1 MIAGTGQAPIVWLAV
16 WKEVV
21 IAVIF
26 VVGISE
32 LAFKMR
38 NAKCE
43 MRKAL
48 SFFRGKASLKWKGDI
63 QIILISLMLVIAF
76 AISGFR
82 VTETQFVF
90 GFKYL
95 FVPLIFFLLLS
106 RLEWEKDFLERK
118 VFPAVLIVGGL
129 ISLYGIITFFL
140 PMGFFTVL
148 GYSDAHSLYAPGSAL
163 SAFQQIGESGVRRVQ
178 STFAGPNQFGLWLL
192 LPFSIALVDRRKF
205 SISNFQFPNNYQLSI
220 INYQLISRLILML
233 IIASSLI
240 LTFSRSAWIAAFAI
254 TIYASF
260 ILLRGKKRVT
270 LIGALTGIA
279 VMVTVVITFVSP
291 NLILRSIS
299 NRHHIERVQ
308 EGFVTMIEHPLG
320 LGLGSAG
327 PASNRV
333 SDPCLTFDAG
343 SDISWAKDRDDLCLF
358 VGGVQMQPSPEVK
371 TCKCAFL
378 PENWYVQVG
387 VELGV
392 IGFVLFLVLVG
403 KLLVSG
409 FWFLVRRDYVG
420 SAVFLSF
427 LGISIASLFLHAWED
442 SAVAYTVWGVVGIVM
457 SVKRF

>member
-1 MIAGTGQAPIVWLAV
+1 M
-16 WKEVV
+16 
-21 IAVIF
+21 
-26 VVGISE
+26 
-32 LAFKMR
+32 
-38 NAKCE
+38 
-43 MRKAL
+43 
-48 SFFRGKASLKWKGDI
+48 
-63 QIILISLMLVIAF
+63 
-76 AISGFR
+76 
-82 VTETQFVF
+82 
-90 GFKYL
+90 
-95 FVPLIFFLLLS
+95 
-106 RLEWEKDFLERK
+106 
-118 VFPAVLIVGGL
+118 
-129 ISLYGIITFFL
+129 
-140 PMGFFTVL
+140 
-148 GYSDAHSLYAPGSAL
+148 
-163 SAFQQIGESGVRRVQ
+163 
-178 STFAGPNQFGLWLL
+178 
-192 LPFSIALVDRRKF
+192 
-205 SISNFQFPNNYQLSI
+205 
-220 INYQLISRLILML
+220 
-233 IIASSLI
+233 
-240 LTFSRSAWIAAFAI
+240 
-254 TIYASF
+254 
-260 ILLRGKKRVT
+260 T